1 MQNSFIN
8 EYENYIGDVWPG
20 EQLPSKESTQ
30 WNFQSMIEFWVG
42 VLAKR
47 PDLHGCWF
55 LRFIFERFF

>member
-30 WNFQSMIEFWVG
+30 
-42 VLAKR
+42 
-47 PDLHGCWF
+47 
-55 LRFIFERFF
+55 